1 MAALNV
7 FMKGVIK
14 LAYSGYYDE
23 MFGKLN
29 IKKSTYTAASLQ
41 YWYKYYKTSLF
52 QRILPLF
59 VWDTKNEIP
68 DREIEKTLLLGG
80 MACVTD
86 KYKNARGKLA
96 VFNANFAGAPTVYYD
111 RYTQVA
117 FNCPLDARILTIDKD
132 ASVGFNNST
141 HTGVDALI
149 HSFAIILA
157 HTELTIVNMLINARE
172 NYVATGSTNKDVEIW
187 RQYRNQLVS
196 GAVGAL
202 QDRGIQSID
211 VKTFPSNTSISIAD
225 LQEFKKNTIEM
236 FLNMCGI
243 KTTHEKKGNMI
254 KEEVDAN
261 DSMLI
266 FNLED
271 MFTCRVEF
279 CNRVNDM
286 YNRAWS
292 VRKADCI
299 DYEKMATAV
308 DEERSDDDV

>member
-1 MAALNV
+1 MA
-7 FMKGVIK
+7 
-14 LAYSGYYDE
+14 YTGYYDE
-23 MFGKLN
+23 MLSRMN
-29 IKKSTYTAASLQ
+29 MKKSTAAAASLQ

-59 VWDTKNEIP
+59 DWNTQNEIP

-86 KYKNARGKLA
+86 KYKSSRGKLA
-96 VFNANFAGAPTVYYD
+96 VFHADFAGEPTVYYD
-111 RYTQVA
+111 RYKQVA

-132 ASVGFNNST
+132 ASIGFNNST

-157 HTELTIVNMLINARE
+157 HTEVTIVNMLINSRE
-172 NYVATGSTNKDVEIW
+172 NYVATGSTSKDVEIW

-211 VKTFPSNTSISIAD
+211 VKTFPSNTSISIAE

-243 KTTHEKKGNMI
+243 KTTHEKRGNMI

-271 MFTCRVEF
+271 MLTCRVEF
-279 CNRVNDM
+279 CNRVNEM
-286 YNRAWS
+286 YDRNWS
-292 VRKADCI
+292 VCKAKCI
-299 DYEKMATAV
+299 DYESTDV
-308 DEERSDDDV
+308 DDVERSDEDEE